1 MVVNTYKRKWGVLYG
16 SKLTY
21 TLMAF
26 VVCVVIFLLTGNPWA
41 GHHFIYPYTFAILAI
56 SQLLS
61 ITKERSKTKI
71 LYTCASIV
79 LALELF
85 FVAPTIATDSSWER
99 YKIFDFLQQE
109 EIGKEYIIT
118 HLNWGTYYVSA
129 LYGHKEQL
137 VIYIEPI
144 NQEEAKK
151 VVALSKE
158 TGRKILCVCYGDEC
172 QFDKLAQIF
181 NQEVD
186 FEQVDLSTVDWKV
199 YISYLVP

>member
-1 MVVNTYKRKWGVLYG
+1 M
-16 SKLTY
+16 
-21 TLMAF
+21 
-26 VVCVVIFLLTGNPWA
+26 TGKTWA

-56 SQLLS
+56 SQILG
-61 ITKERSKTKI
+61 ITKERSKNNFQI
-71 LYTCASIV
+71 LYTCVSII

-85 FVAPTIATDSSWER
+85 FVASTIATHSSWER
-99 YKIFDFLQQE
+99 SKIFDFLQQE
-109 EIGKEYIIT
+109 EIGKEYIVT

-137 VIYIEPI
+137 VIYVEPI
-144 NQEEAKK
+144 NHEEAMK
-151 VVALSKE
+151 VLYLSKE

-172 QFDKLAQIF
+172 KSDKLAQIF

-199 YISYLVP
+199 YISEQVP